1 MTSFVLQQL
10 LQQPFIQQRYY
21 VSDVDGRTF
30 NGWYG
35 VVLLIDLHLPI
46 RQLNLVDFPRSS
58 MGRRLICAD
67 IFLNENEL
75 LRIGTVHLE
84 SLNSEQERHQ
94 QLNIIQNI
102 FHLSPA
108 TYILMGD
115 FNFSA
120 HGGEN
125 TRHFR
130 ILSKWI
136 DVWSNLKG
144 LTNPGYTFDI
154 QTNSMTRTNSDAIE
168 PSRIDR
174 IILQSETYLP
184 IEIEIL
190 GTKNI
195 GKEGNVEIFPS
206 DHYGLTA
213 KFRMKTSS
221 SLKDKK

>member
-1 MTSFVLQQL
+1 MTPFVLQQL
-10 LQQPFIQQRYY
+10 LQEPFIQERYY

-35 VVLLIDLHLPI
+35 VVLFIDIHLPI
-46 RQLNLVDFPRSS
+46 LHLNLVDFPRSS
-58 MGRRLICAD
+58 MGRRLIYAD
-67 IFLNENEL
+67 IQLNENER

-94 QLNIIQNI
+94 QLNIIQNT
-102 FHLSPA
+102 FHTSPA

-136 DVWSNLKG
+136 DVWANLKG
-144 LTNPGYTFDI
+144 SNNPGYTFDI
-154 QTNSMTRTNSDAIE
+154 QTNSMTRANSDASE

-184 IEIEIL
+184 IDIEIL
-190 GTKNI
+190 GMKSI
-195 GKEGNVEIFPS
+195 GQDGKFSIYPS

-213 KFRMKTSS
+213 IFRMKR
-221 SLKDKK
+221 